1 MAIAVVVLLVVCGW
15 GRVGRGAVCKRGVVG
30 GIGVG
35 RRRPFRW
42 SSGEGVLC
50 SAVRLEAGFV
60 FCEEGVEV
68 PVFEVVGVRGGEG
81 KGGFGRDG

>member
-1 MAIAVVVLLVVCGW
+1 M
-15 GRVGRGAVCKRGVVG
+15 
-30 GIGVG
+30 G

-68 PVFEVVGVRGGEG
+68 PVFELVGVRGGEG